1 MDQIMSDIAVG
12 GHKVGRISD
21 ASSPDLLPPEVPLEM
36 PDQDFKARGV
46 KPRRRPGYWIP
57 RAAVFTGAALLTAA
71 FAHELYGVLAVEQA
85 TPLQFLFLIL
95 STIAFGWIA
104 LGSLNVALGFIPLF
118 GGEKADTIDL
128 PLPGAPLTSR
138 TALLF
143 PVYHE
148 DPARIAGTV
157 QAVAL
162 ELESMGSAA
171 AFDVFILSDT
181 RDEGDAAAEERAYR
195 ALRQRLHGVIAVHYR
210 RRRENRGRKA
220 GNIKDWVR
228 RFGGGYAHF
237 VVLDGDSVMSGT
249 TLVRLVLAMQ
259 RDQMAGLIQ
268 TVPRLTGATTLLQ
281 HLTQFA
287 ANVYGPLVAAGLAF
301 WHRDQGN
308 YWGHNAIIRTV
319 AFASAAGL
327 PTLPGRAPFGGDI
340 QSHDFVEAVLLARAD
355 WGVHMVPTVEGTY
368 EGQPPT
374 LPDVVARDRRWAQ
387 GNLQHLGIVFSSN
400 ITTMGRLH
408 LLMGATSYLMSLVW
422 ASSLIVGIVLA
433 LQGQQMIPSY
443 FIDEKTLFPV
453 WPVTDPGAALRLFFA
468 TMLIVLM
475 PKFLGLLLEIN
486 RVRQAREPFG
496 TARAVLG
503 VITETAFSIL
513 LSPILMV
520 TQTVAVFQVLFG
532 VDSGWRAQSRD
543 GQGIP
548 FAEAVRYH
556 RWHMLVGV
564 LVALACY
571 EASALVLAWMSP
583 VIVGLVL
590 SAPLSWLTSRRA
602 ALPLRAL
609 LSTRD
614 GRSPPAIVE
623 SAQRATGEWADH
635 IAMRSVE
642 AAEATP
648 RAA

>member
-1 MDQIMSDIAVG
+1 MSDITVG
-12 GHKVGRISD
+12 GQKVGRIPD
-21 ASSPDLLPPEVPLEM
+21 ASSPELLPEEVLLDMPE
-36 PDQDFKARGV
+36 QDFKAPGA
-46 KPRRRPGYWIP
+46 KLRRRRGYWVP
-57 RAAVFTGAALLTAA
+57 RAAVFIGAGLLTGA
-71 FAHELYGVLAVEQA
+71 FAHELYSVIAVEQP
-85 TPLQFLFLIL
+85 TPLQLLFLML

-104 LGSLNVALGFIPLF
+104 LGSLNAALGFIPLF
-118 GGEKADTIDL
+118 GGEKADTIDM
-128 PLPGAPLTSR
+128 PLPGAPLTTR

-157 QAVAL
+157 QAIAQ
-162 ELESMGSAA
+162 ELESMGSAS

-181 RDEGDAAAEERAYR
+181 RDERDGAAEESAYR
-195 ALRQRLHGVIAVHYR
+195 ALRHRLKDVIPVYYR
-210 RRRENRGRKA
+210 RRRENRARKA

-228 RFGGGYAHF
+228 RFGGAYQHF
-237 VVLDGDSVMSGT
+237 VILDGDSVMSGT

-259 RDQMAGLIQ
+259 RDQTAGLIQ

-281 HLTQFA
+281 YLTQFA
-287 ANVYGPLVAAGLAF
+287 SNVYGPLVAAGLAF

-308 YWGHNAIIRTV
+308 YWGHNAIIRTI

-327 PTLPGRAPFGGDI
+327 PTLPGKAPFGGDI

-355 WGVHMVPTVEGTY
+355 WGVHMVPTVEGSY

-422 ASSLIVGIVLA
+422 ASSLAVGIVLA

-475 PKFLGLLLEIN
+475 PKFLGLALEIK
-486 RVRQAREPFG
+486 RARLARETYGG
-496 TARAVLG
+496 TRAVLG
-503 VITETAFSIL
+503 VVTETLFSIL
-513 LSPILMV
+513 MSPILMV
-520 TQTVAVFQVLFG
+520 TQTAAVFQVLFG
-532 VDSGWRAQSRD
+532 IDSGWKAQSRD
-543 GQGIP
+543 GMGIT
-548 FAEAVRYH
+548 FTDALRYH
-556 RWHMLVGV
+556 RWHMLIGV
-564 LVALACY
+564 LMGLACW
-571 EASALVLAWMSP
+571 EASLLVVAWMSP

-590 SAPLSWLTSRRA
+590 AAPLSWLTSRPA
-602 ALPLRAL
+602 ARSLRAL

-614 GRSPPAIVE
+614 NRTPPAIVE
-623 SAQRATGEWADH
+623 SARRASGEWADH
-635 IAMRSVE
+635 IAMRTLETSPVVE
-642 AAEATP
+642 IAP